1 MKQIVFQ
8 GNALEKL
15 RDFPADARQEAGY
28 QLSKVQLGGEPT
40 NWKPMKSIGLGV
52 REIRIRAN
60 DGAYRVIYVANFA
73 DVVHVL
79 NAFEKKQQKTP
90 KSELDIAKKYFGG
103 IENG

>member
-52 REIRIRAN
+52 RGN
-60 DGAYRVIYVANFA
+60 QN
-73 DVVHVL
+73 
-79 NAFEKKQQKTP
+79 
-90 KSELDIAKKYFGG
+90 
-103 IENG
+103 